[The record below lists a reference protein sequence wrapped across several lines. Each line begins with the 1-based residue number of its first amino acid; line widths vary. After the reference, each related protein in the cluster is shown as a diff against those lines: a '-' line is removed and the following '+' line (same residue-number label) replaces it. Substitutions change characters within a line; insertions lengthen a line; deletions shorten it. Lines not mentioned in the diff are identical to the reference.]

1 MQFQHMFVLYPGSIN
16 VFDRLGDTY
25 RKTEQYDLSLEYYQ
39 KFLEIEPANPR
50 VLGIIEQ
57 INKLDH
63 KANSFIF
70 LNALLFLLQA

>member
-1 MQFQHMFVLYPGSIN
+1 MLFQHMFVLYPGSIN
-16 VFDRLGDTY
+16 VFDRLGNTY

-63 KANSFIF
+63 
-70 LNALLFLLQA
+70 

>member
-1 MQFQHMFVLYPGSIN
+1 MKRTKVRTSYMQFQHMFVLYPGSIN

-63 KANSFIF
+63 
-70 LNALLFLLQA
+70 

>member
-16 VFDRLGDTY
+16 VFDRLGNTY

-63 KANSFIF
+63 
-70 LNALLFLLQA
+70 

>member
-1 MQFQHMFVLYPGSIN
+1 MKFQHMFVLYPGSIY

-50 VLGIIEQ
+50 ALGTIEQ
-57 INKLDH
+57 IKIWITKVTLSSSLTPPT
-63 KANSFIF
+63 KRR
-70 LNALLFLLQA
+70 

>member
-1 MQFQHMFVLYPGSIN
+1 MQFQYMFVLYPGSIN

-63 KANSFIF
+63 
-70 LNALLFLLQA
+70 

>member
-25 RKTEQYDLSLEYYQ
+25 RKTEQYDLSLAYYQ

-63 KANSFIF
+63 
-70 LNALLFLLQA
+70 